1 MIFVIW
7 CVFCAIQIVFTI
19 YLTIP
24 FFFTQK
30 NKSEGSTPSISI
42 IIAARNELE
51 NLKKLVPLLLN
62 QNYEHYDIVIALDRC
77 EDQSLEYLQN
87 QNSKK
92 LKFIDIQKV
101 PADWN
106 PKKFALNNAIG
117 KSENEWLVFTDA
129 DCYPVSNDWL
139 SCLSKQIGSQ
149 TEIVLGISPYIGNT
163 SFLSQFIRFEAF
175 ITAFQYI
182 SKALRGE
189 AYMGVG
195 RNMTI
200 KRTAFV
206 NAGGYQSIKSINGG
220 DDDLIIQKVATNI
233 NTSVVIG
240 RDSLMI
246 SYPEKTWKVYFNQ
259 KIRHLSVGM
268 RYKLRDQLLLSV
280 FHGSHLS
287 FFALLFFILTNT
299 YFFPLLLFYL
309 FIKLVSY
316 RFVAAKMGTGF
327 NYMLLPLVDM
337 LYAVLIPV
345 VALWSKLVKD
355 IPWKN

>member
-7 CVFCAIQIVFTI
+7 CICCAIQIVFAT
-19 YLTIP
+19 YLTVP

-30 NKSEGSTPSISI
+30 NKSEGSPPSISI

-51 NLKKLVPLLLN
+51 NLKKLIPLLLN
-62 QNYEHYDIVIALDRC
+62 QDYERYDIVIALDRC

-87 QNSKK
+87 QNSEK
-92 LKFIDIQKV
+92 LKFIDILKV

-106 PKKFALNNAIG
+106 PKKFALNNAIE
-117 KSENEWLVFTDA
+117 KSESEWLVFTDA

-139 SCLSKQIGSQ
+139 ACLSKQIGSQ
-149 TEIVLGISPYIGNT
+149 TEIVLGLSPYLSNT

-175 ITAFQYI
+175 MTAFQYI

-195 RNMTI
+195 RNMAI
-200 KRTAFV
+200 KRSAFV
-206 NAGGYQSIKSINGG
+206 NAGGYQSIKSIKGG
-220 DDDLIIQKVATNI
+220 DDDLIIQEIGNSS
-233 NTSVVIG
+233 NTSVALG
-240 RDSLMI
+240 KGSLMI
-246 SYPEKTWKVYFNQ
+246 SYPEKTWKAYFNQ

-280 FHGSHLS
+280 FHVSYLS
-287 FFALLFFILTNT
+287 FFALLFFILSNT

-327 NYMLLPLVDM
+327 NYKLLPLVDM

-345 VALWSKLVKD
+345 IALWSKLVKD